1 MRIVTVEAPGK
12 VNLTLEILGKRPD
25 GYHELRSILMPVSLF
40 ETVTVRERADGVVT
54 LRTTGEG
61 VDCSELETLPLER
74 QLAYKAVAAMRRACG
89 RPDGGCDVTVVK
101 RVPIGA
107 GMGGGS
113 ADAAGVLCAL
123 RALWAPK
130 LPEAD
135 YLAAGASVGSDVPA
149 LQLGGAVLM
158 EGRGERVRRLLTP
171 ADPAPAPFW
180 LVVVHPRFA
189 VSTRAVYEAVDAE
202 NFRLTQQEGVWENC
216 ARSVLSGDVRAA
228 SRSLFNGLQRTVN
241 RLHPSTER
249 FCTALGK
256 DGALS
261 TLLSGSGSAVFGLTE
276 SQADAER
283 IRRGLP
289 PEVWSNVVQTLPDG
303 VMAAHGPLVP

>member
-1 MRIVTVEAPGK
+1 M
-12 VNLTLEILGKRPD
+12 L
-25 GYHELRSILMPVSLF
+25 S
-40 ETVTVRERADGVVT
+40 
-54 LRTTGEG
+54 
-61 VDCSELETLPLER
+61 
-74 QLAYKAVAAMRRACG
+74 
-89 RPDGGCDVTVVK
+89 
-101 RVPIGA
+101 
-107 GMGGGS
+107 
-113 ADAAGVLCAL
+113 VLCLSPAIDTTISLPKFPRPGDVIKGANETAHVGGKGLNVARWLAL
-123 RALWAPK
+123 
-130 LPEAD
+130 
-135 YLAAGASVGSDVPA
+135 
-149 LQLGGAVLM
+149 
-158 EGRGERVRRLLTP
+158 RGERVRRLLTP

-202 NFRLTQQEGVWENC
+202 NFRLTRQEDVWENC

-261 TLLSGSGSAVFGLTE
+261 TLLSGSGSAVFGLAE

>member
-74 QLAYKAVAAMRRACG
+74 QLVYKAVAAMRRACG

-158 EGRGERVRRLLTP
+158 EGRGEP
-171 ADPAPAPFW
+171 
-180 LVVVHPRFA
+180 
-189 VSTRAVYEAVDAE
+189 TRAVYEAVDAE

-261 TLLSGSGSAVFGLTE
+261 TLLSGSGSAVFGLAE